1 MNIDTGKIRRLRDA
15 LVKGGRLAA
24 AQDEV
29 SGRIDD
35 RHLAAV
41 QRVSPMVEVMYLMMA
56 IDGDVGEEERA
67 SIQGAL
73 KLLTDGM
80 VSNEHLDGMLADF
93 DALARQE
100 GVEARLQAIGNRICR
115 DRLDRETAFSLAAA
129 VAMADGQVA
138 EEESLLVTSIAEWF
152 GISSRRCD
160 ELLSSF

>member
-24 AQDEV
+24 AQGEV
-29 SGRIDD
+29 SGGSDD

-56 IDGDVGEEERA
+56 IDGDVGEDERA

-80 VSNEHLDGMLADF
+80 VSN
-93 DALARQE
+93 
-100 GVEARLQAIGNRICR
+100 
-115 DRLDRETAFSLAAA
+115 
-129 VAMADGQVA
+129 
-138 EEESLLVTSIAEWF
+138 
-152 GISSRRCD
+152 
-160 ELLSSF
+160 

>member
-1 MNIDTGKIRRLRDA
+1 MDIDTGKIRRLRDA
-15 LVKGGRLAA
+15 LVEGGRLAA
-24 AQDEV
+24 TQVEV
-29 SGRIDD
+29 SGHNHD

-56 IDGDVGEEERA
+56 IDADVGEDEHA

-80 VSNEHLDGMLADF
+80 VSNAHLDGMLVDF
-93 DALARQE
+93 ETLARQE
-100 GVEARLQAIGNRICR
+100 GVEARLQAIGNKICR

-129 VAMADGQVA
+129 VAMADGKVA
-138 EEESLLVTSIAEWF
+138 EEESLLVTSIAECF